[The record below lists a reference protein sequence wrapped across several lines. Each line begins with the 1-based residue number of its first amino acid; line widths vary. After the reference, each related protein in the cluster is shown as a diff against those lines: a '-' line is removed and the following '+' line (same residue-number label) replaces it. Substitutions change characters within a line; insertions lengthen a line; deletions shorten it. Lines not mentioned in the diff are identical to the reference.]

1 MATVDEESRRQYR
14 DVAPFNPTSQDR
26 AQNTQMFVIFLQKV
40 SQVQPILRVL
50 STPLSR
56 IVTTCLALS
65 AR

>member
-26 AQNTQMFVIFLQKV
+26 AQNTQVFVIFLQKV
-40 SQVQPILRVL
+40 SQVQPILRV
-50 STPLSR
+50 PSR
-56 IVTTCLALS
+56 IVTTCPSLALS

>member
-26 AQNTQMFVIFLQKV
+26 AQNTQVFVIFLQKV

-50 STPLSR
+50 SR
-56 IVTTCLALS
+56 IVTTCPSLALS

>member
-26 AQNTQMFVIFLQKV
+26 AQNTQVFVIFLQKV

-50 STPLSR
+50 SR
-56 IVTTCLALS
+56 IVTTCPSHGLALS